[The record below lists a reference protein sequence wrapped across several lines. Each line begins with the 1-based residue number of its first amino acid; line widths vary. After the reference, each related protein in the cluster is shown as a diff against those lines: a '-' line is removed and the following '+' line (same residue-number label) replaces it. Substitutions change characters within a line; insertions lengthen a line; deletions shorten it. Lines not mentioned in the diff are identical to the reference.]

1 MNLDYKGKG
10 GIKPKG
16 NDYYIKDHTVHV
28 ILSNTHNEML
38 CDEDIWEKAKVR
50 TWYEYDGYAIAS
62 IKRKSIYFHRV
73 VAMPF
78 DGYVVDHI
86 NRNKLDNRKNNL
98 RVVTNHVNTINVD
111 CYKNNHSGYKGVT
124 KVDYGYIATITVN
137 RKKVYLGFYKDIND
151 AIKARQEAEIKYH
164 KPIIEKETLH

>member
-16 NDYYIKDHTVHV
+16 NNYFVEDNTVHV
-28 ILSNTHNEML
+28 ILSNTHNIML
-38 CDEDIWEKAKVR
+38 CDIDIWEKAKVR
-50 TWYEYDGYAIAS
+50 TWYEYRGYAVTN
-62 IKRKSIYFHRV
+62 IKRKAVYFHKIV
-73 VAMPF
+73 KKSTNGFVI
-78 DGYVVDHI
+78 DHI
-86 NRNKLDNRKNNL
+86 NRIKLDNRKENL
-98 RVVTNHVNTINVD
+98 RVVTHRVNTINVD
-111 CYKNNHSGYKGVT
+111 RYKNNHSGYKGVT

-137 RKKVYLGFYKDIND
+137 REKVYLGFYKDIND